1 MKNRNNEKGFAGLFV
16 LGVLSLVCVFG
27 TGSQISFGEGSTNN
41 MSKTHS
47 WGGSGNKVDAAISW
61 LKGGE

>member
-1 MKNRNNEKGFAGLFV
+1 MRKNEKGFAGLFV
-16 LGVLSLVCVFG
+16 LGVLSLVCIFG
-27 TGSQISFGEGSTNN
+27 TGSPINFGDNSNIN
-41 MSKTHS
+41 MSRSTA